1 MRLYLLHCNC
11 VCADFNV
18 SRQFLAKNLKGNRNK
33 QPLSRKISGNQMETF
48 IEIKNKKQKK
58 LGKRKA
64 QHFPNTKPVTAVT
77 VTFQHYD

>member
-1 MRLYLLHCNC
+1 
-11 VCADFNV
+11 
-18 SRQFLAKNLKGNRNK
+18 
-33 QPLSRKISGNQMETF
+33 METF